1 MHLREDDGF
10 GEDVMD
16 NKQLS
21 VNNIEFM
28 KIWINNRK
36 TEDKNEQRI
45 YNNT

>member
-1 MHLREDDGF
+1 M
-10 GEDVMD
+10 MD

-36 TEDKNEQRI
+36 TEDKNEQRF

>member
-1 MHLREDDGF
+1 LHLREDDGF

>member
-1 MHLREDDGF
+1 M
-10 GEDVMD
+10 MD

>member
-1 MHLREDDGF
+1 
-10 GEDVMD
+10 MD